1 VKNALLILVLIVA
14 AIAGGF
20 FWGKQRAVTA
30 APGAAPEAKAEAK
43 PSEEE
48 GETPHVTRDAK
59 GNAVITMSD
68 ELQGDMGIQVA
79 NPAALQ
85 VSPEVKGYGRVLDPA
100 PLAALMTELA
110 LAQVACLAS
119 SNELVRLKTLEGQGN
134 ASTRALQAAEAAAQ
148 RDQLAVQSAK
158 DRLLLSWGKTVAE
171 ESNVPAYI
179 QSLSALDTVL
189 VRIDLPVGEKL
200 ETPAGARLTS
210 LSGAT
215 LDAAFV
221 GLAPN
226 VDLQMQG
233 RGFNFQ
239 VRSNASRLAPGEAVV
254 GYLKIPGEPLAGV
267 VIPREAVVRTEGAG
281 WVYLLDKGAAE
292 AFTRTE
298 VALDHP
304 TEAGWFV
311 TKGVSAGE
319 YVVIK
324 GAQQL
329 LSIELKGGGG
339 E

>member
-1 VKNALLILVLIVA
+1 MKNALLILVFILA

-20 FWGKQRAVTA
+20 FWGKHHSGPA
-30 APGAAPEAKAEAK
+30 APGAAAGAKADAK
-43 PSEEE
+43 PAEEE
-48 GETPHVTRDAK
+48 GEAPRVARDAK

-68 ELQGDMGIQVA
+68 ELQGDMGIQAA
-79 NPAALQ
+79 NPAALRL
-85 VSPEVKGYGRVLDPA
+85 SPEVKGYGRVLDPA

-110 LAQVACLAS
+110 SAQAACLAS
-119 SNELVRLKTLEGQGN
+119 SNEFARLKTLEGQGN
-134 ASTRALQAAEAAAQ
+134 ASTRALQAADAAAQ
-148 RDQLAVQSAK
+148 RDQLAVQSAQ
-158 DRLLLSWGKTVAE
+158 DRLVLSWGKALVE
-171 ESNVPAYI
+171 EPNLAACI

-200 ETPAGARLTS
+200 ETPAGARIVT
-210 LSGAT
+210 LSGNT
-215 LDAAFV
+215 VDAAFV
-221 GLAPN
+221 GLSPN
-226 VDLQMQG
+226 VDPQMQG

-254 GYLKIPGEPLAGV
+254 GYLKVPGEPLTGV
-267 VIPREAVVRTEGAG
+267 VIPREAVVRAEGAG
-281 WVYLLDKGAAE
+281 WVYLLDKSAAE

-298 VALDHP
+298 IALDHP
-304 TEAGWFV
+304 TEAGWFL
-311 TKGVSAGE
+311 TKGVSAGQ